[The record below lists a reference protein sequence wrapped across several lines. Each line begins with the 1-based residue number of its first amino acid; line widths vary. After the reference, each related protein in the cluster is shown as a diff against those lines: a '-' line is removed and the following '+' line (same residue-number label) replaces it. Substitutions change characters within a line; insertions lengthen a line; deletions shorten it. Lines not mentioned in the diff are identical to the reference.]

1 MADLPTGI
9 CATDSNLRLRF
20 NTQTFDSP
28 LTGSSQSASLPG
40 DKWLDVVSFGP
51 LVDVNA
57 RAFKA
62 WILGLKGTTVAF
74 NYSPPDLDQQGVGTA
89 SITVDGAGQLGDSL
103 DIQTTDL
110 NTLVFG
116 VGDYLTVN
124 GEMKSVQADVTTDG
138 SGLATVT
145 FVPPLRKSPGD
156 GAPIEFESPT
166 VIMKLE
172 DNDQGQFSITTPII
186 YNATISLVEFF

>member
-1 MADLPTGI
+1 MADVPAGI
-9 CATDSNLRLRF
+9 RPTDSNLRIKF

-40 DKWLDVVSFGP
+40 DRWLDVVSFGP
-51 LVDVNA
+51 LVDSKA

-74 NYSPPDLDQQGVGTA
+74 NFSPPDLNQQGVGTA
-89 SITVDGAGQLGDSL
+89 SITVDGAGQLGGSL
-103 DIQTTDL
+103 NIQTTDL

-116 VGDYLTVN
+116 VGDYLSVN
-124 GEMKSVQADVTTDG
+124 GEMKSVQADVTTNG

-145 FVPPLRKSPGD
+145 FVPPLRRAPPDS
-156 GAPIEFESPT
+156 APIEFESPT
-166 VIMKLE
+166 VTMKLE
-172 DNDQGQFSITTPII
+172 DNEQGQFSISTPII
-186 YNATISLVEFF
+186 YNTSISLVEFF